1 MRVDRTLLFTPGDA
15 PRRISRA
22 LSLRSST
29 VVLDL
34 EDGVAAGPAKW
45 QARTAVVRALT
56 DSRRPGLMVRING
69 LDDPE
74 HLADLEALRPV
85 LGHAAAVVVPKVE
98 SAGRL
103 AAFAAT
109 VRVPVVPVIES
120 CTGLLAAAEIA
131 TAPQVAR
138 MILGVLDL
146 AAELCVSP
154 VPGDAGLDHAR
165 THLAVASRAARL
177 PAPIDGPHPDLDDE
191 EGLIRS
197 SRASRAL
204 GFGGRVVLH
213 PRHLDAVARAY
224 APTAAEIERARL
236 IVEAA
241 ASKPGSLRLSDG
253 TFVDAPVVARAQ
265 ALLEEV
271 HGEPTPA

>member
-15 PRRISRA
+15 PRRIGRA
-22 LSLRSST
+22 LSLRFST

-34 EDGVAAGPAKW
+34 EDGVGAGPAKW

-56 DSRRPGLMVRING
+56 VSRRPGLMVRING

-98 SAGRL
+98 SAARL
-103 AAFAAT
+103 AELADT

-138 MILGVLDL
+138 VILGVLDL
-146 AAELCVSP
+146 AAELGVSP
-154 VPGDAGLDHAR
+154 VPGEAGLDHAR
-165 THLAVASRAARL
+165 THLAVASRAAGLR
-177 PAPIDGPHPDLDDE
+177 APIDGPHPDLDDE

-224 APTAAEIERARL
+224 APTAAEIERARR
-236 IVEAA
+236 VVDAA
-241 ASKPGSLRLSDG
+241 GSRPGSLRLSDG